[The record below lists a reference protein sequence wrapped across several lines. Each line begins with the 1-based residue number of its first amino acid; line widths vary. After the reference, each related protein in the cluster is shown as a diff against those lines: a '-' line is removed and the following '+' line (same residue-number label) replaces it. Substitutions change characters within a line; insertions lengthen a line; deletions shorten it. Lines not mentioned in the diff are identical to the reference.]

1 MSKAITPI
9 KGMPDIVPEQM
20 PYWHL
25 AENRIKRVLE
35 AYGYDELRTPM
46 LEKTA
51 LFKRSIGDET
61 DIVSKE
67 MFTFESRGG
76 ESLSLRPEATA
87 SCVRA
92 GITRGLLHNQ
102 RRRIYYYGPMFR
114 YEQPQEGRYRQFYQI
129 GAEAYGLAGPD
140 IDAEMLLM
148 LARIWS
154 ELELKGLAL
163 KINCLGAS
171 DGRERYTATLRDY
184 FEGHREQLD
193 GDSVRRLSTNPL
205 RILDSKTGSM
215 QELINQAPRMQD
227 FLSDDEQAY
236 FAAILA
242 RLDDAGI
249 AYEVE
254 PRLVRGLDYYTGI
267 VFEWQTDQLGAQN
280 AVCGG
285 GRYDQLVKQLGGRET
300 PAVGWAMGME
310 RLIALLSLSDATIPP
325 AEARV
330 YLVTVGERAARA
342 GTVILEKL
350 RDALPLVRMVAHG
363 GTGSFKSQLRAAD
376 RSGAEF
382 ALILGEDEVEQR
394 TIAVK
399 PLRAAASEQVLIAW
413 NDLGHHMS
421 ALLGAD
427 KTH

>member
-9 KGMPDIVPEQM
+9 KGMPDIVPVQM
-20 PYWHL
+20 PYWHY
-25 AENRIKRVLE
+25 AERRIKRVLE

-102 RRRIYYYGPMFR
+102 RRRMYYYGPMFR

-140 IDAEMLLM
+140 VDAELLLM
-148 LARIWS
+148 LARIWR
-154 ELELKGLAL
+154 ELELSGLTL
-163 KINCLGAS
+163 KINCLGS
-171 DGRERYTATLRDY
+171 SEGRERYTQTLRDY
-184 FEGHREQLD
+184 FEGHRDALD
-193 GDSVRRLSTNPL
+193 ADSVRRLTTNPL
-205 RILDSKTGSM
+205 RILDSKAESLQT
-215 QELINQAPRMQD
+215 LIDQAPQMQD
-227 FLSDDEQAY
+227 YLSDDEQAY

-242 RLDDAGI
+242 RLDDANI
-249 AYEVE
+249 AYDVE
-254 PRLVRGLDYYTGI
+254 PRLVRGLDYYTGM

-310 RLIALLSLSDATIPP
+310 RLIALLALSDATIPTAG
-325 AEARV
+325 AEV
-330 YLVTVGERAARA
+330 YLVTVGEAAARA
-342 GTVILEKL
+342 GTVLLEEL
-350 RDALPLVRMVAHG
+350 RDTFPTVRMIAHG
-363 GTGSFKSQLRAAD
+363 SVGSFKSQLRAAD
-376 RSGAEF
+376 KSGAEF
-382 ALILGEDEVEQR
+382 ALIIGEDEVKQR
-394 TIAVK
+394 NVAVK
-399 PLRAAASEQVLIAW
+399 PLRGNAQQELVAW
-413 NDLGHHMS
+413 NELVEHMT
-421 ALLGAD
+421 ALRAD
-427 KTH
+427 TTN

>member
-25 AENRIKRVLE
+25 AENVIRRILE
-35 AYGYDELRTPM
+35 SYGYDELRTPM

-51 LFKRSIGDET
+51 LFQRSIGDET

-102 RRRIYYYGPMFR
+102 RRRVYYYGPMFR

-140 IDAEMLLM
+140 VDVELLLM
-148 LARIWS
+148 LARIWRGLS
-154 ELELKGLAL
+154 LDGLAL

-171 DGRERYTATLRDY
+171 EGRAQYIDTLRAY
-184 FEGHREQLD
+184 FDGHREALD
-193 GDSVRRLSTNPL
+193 EDSVRRLTTNPL
-205 RILDSKTGSM
+205 RILDSKTPSM
-215 QELINQAPRMQD
+215 QTLIDEAPQMQA
-227 FLSDDEQAY
+227 FLSEDEQRY
-236 FAAILA
+236 FEAILA
-242 RLDDAGI
+242 RLDDAGVP
-249 AYEVE
+249 YTVE
-254 PRLVRGLDYYTGI
+254 PRLVRGLDYYTGM

-285 GRYDQLVKQLGGRET
+285 GRYDQLVKQLGGRDT

-310 RLIALLSLSDATIPP
+310 RLIALLSHSDATIPSP
-325 AEARV
+325 DARV
-330 YLVTVGERAARA
+330 YLVTVGEQAARA
-342 GTVILEKL
+342 GAMLLERL
-350 RDALPLVRMVAHG
+350 RDALPDVRMVAHG
-363 GTGSFKSQLRAAD
+363 AQGSFKSQLRAAD
-376 RSGAEF
+376 KSGAEL
-382 ALILGEDEVEQR
+382 ALILGDDEVARQSLA
-394 TIAVK
+394 IKA
-399 PLRAAASEQVLIAW
+399 LRRDAGAQTTVDWDEIETQVT
-413 NDLGHHMS
+413 
-421 ALLGAD
+421 ALLEHA
-427 KTH
+427 H